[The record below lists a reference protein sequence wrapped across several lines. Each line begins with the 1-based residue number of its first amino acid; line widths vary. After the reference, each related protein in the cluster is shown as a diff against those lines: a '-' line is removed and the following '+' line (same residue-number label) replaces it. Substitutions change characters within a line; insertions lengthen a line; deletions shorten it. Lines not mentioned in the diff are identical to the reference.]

1 MVEHADHVV
10 EHRQAVCERCG
21 KVHFQELLAVRGPRQ
36 VFDITSSRLEVTEHR
51 ILDWVCCGCQEENLG
66 KFPPS
71 VSAPA
76 QYGLRLQTMGV
87 LFNNAYNI
95 PRNKV

>member
-1 MVEHADHVV
+1 MLSNIGRRFVNAVV
-10 EHRQAVCERCG
+10 KFIFKSCWPFG
-21 KVHFQELLAVRGPRQ
+21 GPRQ
-36 VFDITSSRLEVTEHR
+36 VFDIPPSRLEVTEHR